1 MRKPSTAR
9 QTPSHMAA
17 RWNENPAV
25 AALLLDRGADPSLRC
40 AEGLLPADHAEGND
54 AIRGSDAYR
63 RLNGGRF

>member
-1 MRKPSTAR
+1 
-9 QTPSHMAA
+9 MAA

-40 AEGLLPADHAEGND
+40 AEGLLPADLAEGND
-54 AIRGSDAYR
+54 AIGGSDVYR